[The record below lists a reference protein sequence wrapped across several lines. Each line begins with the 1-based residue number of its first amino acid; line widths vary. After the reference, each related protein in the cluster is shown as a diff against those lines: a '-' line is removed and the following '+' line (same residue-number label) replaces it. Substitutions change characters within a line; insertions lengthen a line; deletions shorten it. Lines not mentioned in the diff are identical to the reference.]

1 LGEIGSAAVP
11 KLGENC
17 YSSFMEQSTRAK
29 NGIVGPSARRIAAG
43 KAWSVSEFICQAG
56 PGDRPFEEL
65 HDSMS
70 ISLVTEGSFNY
81 QSDTGRALLYPG
93 ALLLGN
99 HGSCFQCGHDHSS
112 GDRCISAHFGADA
125 FAEIAATA
133 AGSSRFRFP
142 VGMLPARRELLP
154 HAAVLGAL
162 EKRRDPI
169 EMEEALTRFI
179 TMAVS
184 LLSGNKPAAL
194 RISALD
200 ERRVGRALRHMEKNA
215 HESLDLDRIAS
226 VAAMS
231 KFHFLRVFRRI
242 VGVTPH
248 QYLLN
253 LRLRRAA
260 QHLLTSTDPV
270 SKIAFDAGF
279 GDLSTFNAA
288 FRTIFGKSPRLFRHH
303 CTPA

>member
-1 LGEIGSAAVP
+1 
-11 KLGENC
+11 
-17 YSSFMEQSTRAK
+17 MEQSARAK
-29 NGIVGPSARRIAAG
+29 DTAVRPIARRIAAAKG
-43 KAWSVSEFICQAG
+43 WSVSEFVCHAG
-56 PGDRPFEEL
+56 PGDKPFEER

-70 ISLVTEGSFNY
+70 ISLVAEGSFNY
-81 QSDTGRALLYPG
+81 HSDTGRVLLYPG

-112 GDRCISAHFGADA
+112 GDCCISAHFSAEA

-133 AGSSRFRFP
+133 ASSSHFRFP
-142 VGMLPARRELLP
+142 VAMLPAKHELLP

-169 EMEEALTRFI
+169 EMEEALTRFM
-179 TMAVS
+179 TMTVG
-184 LLSGNKPAAL
+184 LLSGSKVAAL
-194 RISALD
+194 HISALD
-200 ERRVGRALRHMEKNA
+200 ERRVARALCYIEKNA
-215 HESLDLDRIAS
+215 HEVLDLDRIAS

-231 KFHFLRVFRRI
+231 KFHLLRVFRRI
-242 VGVTPH
+242 VGMPPH

-260 QHLLTSTDPV
+260 QNLLITTDPV

-279 GDLSTFNAA
+279 GDLSTFNGS
-288 FRTIFGKSPRLFRHH
+288 FRTKFGKSPLLFRRYG
-303 CTPA
+303 AQA